1 MCSNSDA
8 SKNSQVKINDNKRR
22 SKTENVCTY
31 KAVKRYRFMPV
42 NSPKNLGALHALLN
56 LVGS

>member
-31 KAVKRYRFMPV
+31 KAVKRYRFTPV
-42 NSPKNLGALHALLN
+42 NSPKNLGALLN